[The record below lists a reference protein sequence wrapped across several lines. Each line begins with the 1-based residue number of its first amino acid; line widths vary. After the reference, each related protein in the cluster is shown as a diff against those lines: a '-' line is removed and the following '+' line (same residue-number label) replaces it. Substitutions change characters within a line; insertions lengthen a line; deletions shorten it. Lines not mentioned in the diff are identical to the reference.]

1 MKRGGCELDST
12 TREAAVR
19 AYSRRSPP
27 EYLRGAYAQVKERG
41 LFGARNGQVNG
52 CGRASVMTTTFDVE
66 RGHNHLERSI
76 QVG

>member
-1 MKRGGCELDST
+1 VQRT
-12 TREAAVR
+12 IA
-19 AYSRRSPP
+19 P
-27 EYLRGAYAQVKERG
+27 EYLRGAYAQVKGYG

-52 CGRASVMTTTFDVE
+52 CGRASVMNTTFDVE